1 VVHGSPNNIPD
12 MRRFRYG
19 GFISPET
26 PAEAPQRMHD
36 STPLN
41 KNNHGER
48 AMLALQQAV
57 ASPCDAHSQMSA
69 DHLLSEVSSP
79 GFEKMPRLPEDE
91 SSSASVAAPAQISL
105 QNVRLRRLAVPL
117 LPAASDNN
125 CSNPVTCYSLLSL
138 Q

>member
-1 VVHGSPNNIPD
+1 

-26 PAEAPQRMHD
+26 PAEAPHSMHD
-36 STPLN
+36 STPLDKN
-41 KNNHGER
+41 KLKQR

-57 ASPCDAHSQMSA
+57 VSPCDAHSQMSA
-69 DHLLSEVSSP
+69 DQLLSEVSSP

-105 QNVRLRRLAVPL
+105 QNVRLHPLAVPVAPGCL
-117 LPAASDNN
+117 QQQLHRTSHGLQ
-125 CSNPVTCYSLLSL
+125 SSLVTMKALVGV
-138 Q
+138 